1 MDKIVALQNLVTLT
15 NQNVGFAPASLAEFT
30 RISDLIEQKTG
41 TSIGVTTVKRVWGYV
56 KYDGFPARAT
66 LSNLARFNGY
76 LDWDT
81 FLRECDTM
89 IENEESK
96 FMNQSFVSADTLSV
110 GDRVHITWYKDKE
123 VDLEYL
129 GTHQFR
135 VTSAVNIKLCE
146 GDALTVHSLSVGLP
160 FYGSDIHRGS
170 DLIPGYLGA
179 QKTGIISI
187 ELYPRKV

>member
-1 MDKIVALQNLVTLT
+1 MDKTVALQNLVTLT

-30 RISDLIEQKTG
+30 RISDLIEHKTG

-56 KYDGFPARAT
+56 KYDGFPAKAT

-76 LDWDT
+76 PDWDT

-89 IENEESK
+89 LENEESR
-96 FMNQSFVSADTLSV
+96 FMNQSFVSADSLSM
-110 GDRVHITWYKDKE
+110 GDRLHLSWFKDKE
-123 VDLEYL
+123 VTLEYI
-129 GTHQFR
+129 GNHEFR
-135 VTSAVNIKLCE
+135 VERAANIKLHE
-146 GDALTVHSLSVGLP
+146 GDTLTIHSLSVGLP
-160 FYGSDIHRGS
+160 FYASDIRRGA

-187 ELYPRKV
+187 DLRPAAL